1 MFDTYTIVT
10 GIKEYFR
17 ANIVTALAKI
27 GKTDTVKTWKVGWA
41 SPYGLPVYDAML
53 FVPGAFDPN
62 PEEATLILPVD
73 AYIVVQGIDADA
85 VAQKE
90 LAYLDAIYD
99 TWEADPSLGGSVF
112 LSEVTDIDYSDPQS
126 GAVVTGVAIATIRAE
141 LDTLLGG
148 T

>member
-17 ANIVTALAKI
+17 ANIATSLAKI
-27 GKTDTVKTWKVGWA
+27 GKTDSMNHWKVGWM
-41 SPYGLPVYDAML
+41 SPYGLPAYDAML
-53 FVPGAFDPN
+53 FVPAAYDPN
-62 PEEATLILPVD
+62 PEEATLILPID
-73 AYIVVQGIDADA
+73 AYIVVQGVDADA

-99 TWEADPSLGGSVF
+99 TWESDPSLGGAVF
-112 LSEVTDIDYSDPQS
+112 LSEIADVDYSDPQS
-126 GAVVTGVAIATIRAE
+126 GTVVTGVAIATIRAE

-148 T
+148 